1 MPLMKNM
8 VVCSASCFLPARRYV
23 PNTANHRFDRK
34 TGKVLP
40 RNGYKQVKCIT
51 IFRRGMDSLMA
62 LVYRELY
69 EGSDAAGGLPYRKTV
84 CLARRQKAF
93 DQKTDSQ
100 YSLEV
105 AEKDFSEVAVMM
117 SLSEKADFVRDR
129 VKELVSRRGLRKNR
143 VLALFCVFSD
153 PFIRYFW
160 AGY

>member
-1 MPLMKNM
+1 MPLMKKYGGLF
-8 VVCSASCFLPARRYV
+8 CFL
-23 PNTANHRFDRK
+23 FF
-34 TGKVLP
+34 TGQAICAQTQQTIDSIEKQERSCLE
-40 RNGYKQVKCIT
+40 NGYKQVKCIT

-69 EGSDAAGGLPYRKTV
+69 EGSDAARRSSLQKDQFAW
-84 CLARRQKAF
+84 LERQKAF

-129 VKELVSRRGLRKNR
+129 VKELVSRRGLRKK
-143 VLALFCVFSD
+143 
-153 PFIRYFW
+153 
-160 AGY
+160 